1 MYYINPEI
9 EAGTGT
15 DLETSAFFS
24 AGYDTCGARIHYL
37 VDFDPDVFAAGDPE
51 YYSSPQLFSN
61 T

>member
-15 DLETSAFFS
+15 DLETSAFFA

-37 VDFDPDVFAAGDPE
+37 ADFDPVAYAATGTD
-51 YYSSPQLFSN
+51 YFSSPQLFSN